1 MADKTPLSGPEPT
14 EDKQPDL
21 TLKESEGG
29 QPESSDSPVQS
40 FDADY
45 VEKLRGENAK
55 WRTQFRDTQKQL
67 EELQAQL
74 SQQAKAQEQ
83 AKTAELKEQGKYK
96 EAFDQ
101 ATETITRLEAQV
113 AEAKQL
119 RATVEKYQA
128 TLTGLLESQRADL
141 PESITTLLDKLDP
154 VEQLEWLTKNKQA
167 VTKPAEPGEK
177 PRPQLASFNP
187 PGTGG
192 PAEDDRQRVARLRK
206 QTGQMVTPFG

>member
-1 MADKTPLSGPEPT
+1 MAGETEQPT
-14 EDKQPDL
+14 TQQTEQN
-21 TLKESEGG
+21 GQ
-29 QPESSDSPVQS
+29 QPESPAVAQNTDTATDHMIPKSR
-40 FDADY
+40 FDEINRRFKESQA
-45 VEKLRGENAK
+45 
-55 WRTQFRDTQKQL
+55 QL
-67 EELQAQL
+67 ESLQAQL